1 MNNKNINSLLE
12 KKMKAIRVKAD
23 KSFKNNLLNSLE
35 KEYES
40 GFVKDSKQNFNFI
53 NLDIMKNIMKKV
65 SV

>member
-53 NLDIMKNIMKKV
+53 NLDFMKNFTKKV
-65 SV
+65 IA